1 MNRAIS
7 ARTDPQAAR
16 GYWTMNRRDSAR
28 AFQAAR
34 RHSRIVRILRITLPL
49 VVALAFVTITLMT
62 YFNPLRSLGGIPA
75 NISATVVHGSQVT
88 MEQPKLSGYT
98 RDERRYNL
106 TADSAAQDLAKP
118 DIIRLN
124 NIRAGMEMKDKST
137 VHMTALKGVY
147 DSKKELLKLDD
158 NIRLSSSNG
167 YSGVLS
173 EATVDIKKGNVLSDH
188 PVRLK
193 MMHGTLEA
201 NRLRI
206 TQSGDVIL
214 FDRGV
219 EMTVMLNGSEL
230 GKPGNSGAGKAG
242 AGNGAQ

>member
-1 MNRAIS
+1 MNRVIP

-34 RHSRIVRILRITLPL
+34 RHSQLVRILRIALPL
-49 VVALAFVTITLMT
+49 AVALAFVVITLLT
-62 YFNPLRSLGGIPA
+62 YFNPLRTLGGIPA

-88 MEQPKLSGYT
+88 MEQPKLSGFT
-98 RDERRYNL
+98 RDERSYNF
-106 TADSAAQDLAKP
+106 TADSAAQDLTKP

-124 NIRAGMEMKDKST
+124 KIRAGIEMKDKST
-137 VHMTALKGVY
+137 VHMSALKGVY
-147 DSKKELLKLDD
+147 DSKKEILKLDD
-158 NIRLSSSNG
+158 NIKLFSSNG
-167 YSGVLS
+167 YSGRLS
-173 EATVDIKKGNVLSDH
+173 EATVDIKKGDVLSEH

-193 MMHGTLEA
+193 MMHGTLQA

-206 TQSGDVIL
+206 TQSGDVIR

-219 EMTVMLNGSEL
+219 EMTVMLNGSDL
-230 GKPGNSGAGKAG
+230 TKAGDSAPGKPAA
-242 AGNGAQ
+242 ANGAQ